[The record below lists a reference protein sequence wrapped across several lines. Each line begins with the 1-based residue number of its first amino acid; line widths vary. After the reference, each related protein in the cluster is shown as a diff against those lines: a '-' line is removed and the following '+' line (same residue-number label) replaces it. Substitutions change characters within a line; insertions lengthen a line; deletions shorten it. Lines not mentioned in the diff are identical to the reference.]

1 MEGQRLSP
9 SVQYIET
16 AVLDAKQVCAALG
29 VSMATPNRLALP
41 TIYLGERSRRWIWGD
56 VLSALRKRGHQYK

>member
-1 MEGQRLSP
+1 MGPRISP

-16 AVLDAKQVCAALG
+16 AVLDSKQICAALG
-29 VSMATPNRLALP
+29 VSMATLNRLNLP

-56 VLSALRKRGHQYK
+56 VLNALRKQGYLYK